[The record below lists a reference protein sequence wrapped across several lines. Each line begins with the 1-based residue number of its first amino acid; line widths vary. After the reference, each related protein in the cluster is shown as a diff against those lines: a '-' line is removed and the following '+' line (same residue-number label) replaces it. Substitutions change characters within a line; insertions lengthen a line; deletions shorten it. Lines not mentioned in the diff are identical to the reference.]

1 MYRKQEGIRL
11 ERLLRYR
18 PTAVAVMEGSH
29 SYPSIKGTVKFY
41 QTVYGVLVVTE
52 LGGLPVGMP
61 DGMPNGMPTGRGMCE
76 ALIFAFHIHDGNACT
91 GNEADPFANAGAHL
105 NPYQCP
111 HPYHAGDLPPLFGA
125 GGMVFSA
132 TLTDRFTVGDI
143 LGKTVIV
150 HSSLDDF
157 TTQPSGN
164 AGSKIACGEIVAVNR
179 GY

>member
-1 MYRKQEGIRL
+1 MYPKQDGIRL

-18 PTAVAVMEGSH
+18 PTAVAVVEGSH
-29 SYPSIKGTVKFY
+29 SYPSINGTVKFY

-52 LGGLPVGMP
+52 LEGLPVGK
-61 DGMPNGMPTGRGMCE
+61 PNGLPIGRGMCE
-76 ALIFAFHIHDGNACT
+76 APIFAFHIHDGNACT
-91 GNEADPFANAGAHL
+91 GNEADPFADAGVHL

-125 GGMVFSA
+125 NGMVFSV
-132 TLTDRFTVGDI
+132 TLTDRFTVEEI

-150 HSSLDDF
+150 HSSFDDF
-157 TTQPSGN
+157 TTQPAGN
-164 AGSKIACGEIVAVNR
+164 AGSKIACGEIVAVNG

>member
-1 MYRKQEGIRL
+1 MYPKQDRIRF

-18 PTAVAVMEGSH
+18 PTAVAMMEGSH
-29 SYPSIKGTVKFY
+29 SYPGINGTVKFY

-52 LGGLPVGMP
+52 LGGMP
-61 DGMPNGMPTGRGMCE
+61 MGRGMCE
-76 ALIFAFHIHDGNACT
+76 APIFAFHIHDGNACT
-91 GNEADPFANAGAHL
+91 GNEADPFADAGVHL

-125 GGMVFSA
+125 NGMVFSA
-132 TLTDRFTVGDI
+132 TLTDRFTVEEI

-150 HSSLDDF
+150 HSSFDDF
-157 TTQPSGN
+157 TTQPAGN
-164 AGSKIACGEIVAVNR
+164 AGSKIACGEIVAVNG

>member
-1 MYRKQEGIRL
+1 MYRGNDEIRW

-29 SYPSIKGTVKFY
+29 SYPGINGTVKLY
-41 QTVYGVLVVTE
+41 QTVYGVLVVAE
-52 LGGLPVGMP
+52 LVGLPV
-61 DGMPNGMPTGRGMCE
+61 GRGMCE
-76 ALIFAFHIHDGNACT
+76 APIFAFHIHDGNACT
-91 GNEADPFANAGAHL
+91 GNEADPFANAGVHYDPAT
-105 NPYQCP
+105 CP

-125 GGMVFSA
+125 NGIVFSA
-132 TLTDRFTVGDI
+132 TLTDRFTVEDI

-150 HSSLDDF
+150 HSSFDDF

-164 AGSKIACGEIVAVNR
+164 AGSKIACGEIVAVNG